1 MLKSLYLLILI
12 LFLSFSFGCVALK
25 KAEPTPTPEPTATP
39 TPQEPSLEKVI
50 LSKDS
55 NGTEETTEFK
65 KDDSEIYLI
74 FDAKNL
80 PENTVI
86 KIIWL
91 SVSGETENKISESS
105 IKAGGNINAG
115 SFNLTRPPEGWTS
128 SGCRADIYFDDKL
141 MKSVIFTIEI
151 KSDTPEPE
159 PQATQEIFS
168 ETTPSVTSAIE
179 PMNVFYFKTSM
190 TYGKKESKFTVWI
203 NDKYLGEFNEDT
215 DMNISN
221 MLHTGKNTV
230 AIVSSLHKNLVSYIN
245 LSIGSM
251 WRGKDFPILIHKRQL
266 SGEDTIHY
274 TLNIPDVSGI
284 KNSPPPEEYNLK
296 IAMVYG
302 SPKSTFT
309 VFINGFQMG
318 IYSRD
323 VSLDVTPFIRTG
335 KNEVKIISDVEKNN
349 YGIKMI
355 LGSLRWG
362 KWATVISHSRN
373 TAGKDTALYK
383 LNIPDFTK
391 INNPV
396 LSETYILKTNMDF
409 GTYSTQTSTF
419 EVFINDIQ
427 LGIFNDSTSVEI
439 NNYLKP
445 GKNSIKV
452 KSNIEKNLMSD
463 ITLTVGTDKN
473 GKWNTLINH
482 GRSLQGNDTKTYG
495 LMVSGENIAVE
506 EPSDQCT
513 MKVNMTFKQQGCHL
527 TVHINDEFV
536 GRFDSST
543 SIDVN
548 GFLKK
553 GKNKVRIET
562 VVSKNLL
569 SGIGIT
575 IGANRDGKWATLLS
589 HERMEQGTYNDD
601 YTVIVK

>member
-25 KAEPTPTPEPTATP
+25 KSEPTPTPEPTATP

-86 KIIWL
+86 RTIWL

-230 AIVSSLHKNLVSYIN
+230 AIVSSLHKNLLSYID
-245 LSIGSM
+245 LSIGTM
-251 WRGKDFPILIHKRQL
+251 WRGKDFPVLIHQRKL

-274 TLNIPDVSGI
+274 TLNIPDVSKI
-284 KNSPPPEEYNLK
+284 KNPPPEEYNLK
-296 IAMVYG
+296 LDMTYS

-309 VFINGFQMG
+309 VFINDFQIG
-318 IYSRD
+318 IYSKD
-323 VSLDVTPFIRTG
+323 VSLDVTPFIKTG
-335 KNEVKIISDVEKNN
+335 KNEVKITSDVEKNN
-349 YGIKMI
+349 YGLKMT

-373 TAGKDTALYK
+373 KAGSDTAVYK

-396 LSETYILKTNMDF
+396 LSETYILKTMM
-409 GTYSTQTSTF
+409 TYGSQKSIF

-427 LGIFNDSTSVEI
+427 LGTFNDTTSVDI
-439 NNYLKP
+439 TGYLKP
-445 GKNSIKV
+445 GKNNIKV
-452 KSNIEKNLMSD
+452 KSNIERNLISD
-463 ITLTVGTDKN
+463 ITLTAGTDKN

-482 GRSLQGNDTKTYG
+482 ARSKQGNDTKTYS
-495 LMVSGENIAVE
+495 LIVSGGNVTE
-506 EPSDQCT
+506 ELHSDQCT
-513 MKVNMTFKQQGCHL
+513 MKVDMTYRKQGCYFA
-527 TVHINDEFV
+527 VHIDDEFV
-536 GRFDSST
+536 GKFDTST
-543 SIDVN
+543 SIDIN
-548 GFLKK
+548 AFLKK
-553 GKNKVRIET
+553 GKNKVTIET
-562 VVSKNLL
+562 VVSSRLI
-569 SGIGIT
+569 SGISIT
-575 IGANRDGKWATLLS
+575 IGAYRNGKWATLLS
-589 HERMEQGTYNDD
+589 HEKREEGKYKDD
-601 YTVIVK
+601 YTIIVK